1 MPASGLQRTPPSIVR
16 PRPGRDGLSG
26 GGDGATPPE
35 GMRAMHQAVANSRYV
50 ELDPAAHISN
60 LEQPEAFNGALTTFL
75 AANAA

>member
-1 MPASGLQRTPPSIVR
+1 
-16 PRPGRDGLSG
+16 
-26 GGDGATPPE
+26 
-35 GMRAMHQAVANSRYV
+35 MRAMHQAVANSRYV